1 MLRKLYDWV
10 MGLAGSKHAPSALFA
25 VSFAEA
31 SFFPIP
37 PDVMLAPM
45 VLKRPERAWFYAF
58 ICTLASVLGGIAG
71 YAIGYFLID
80 LGTWL
85 LALSGKGK
93 EDLDTFQC
101 WVNQYGAWVV
111 LIKGLTPIPFKL
123 VTIAMGIGKLSLPIF
138 IITCIITRGA
148 RFFLVAG
155 VVKVAGPA
163 MLPIIERRLGLVAA
177 GVIVLIVA
185 GFVIAHFL
193 GGGAA
198 PAVC

>member
-45 VLKRPERAWFYAF
+45 VLKRPDRAWFYAF
-58 ICTLASVLGGIAG
+58 VCTLASVLGGIAG
-71 YAIGYFLID
+71 YAIGYYLQD
-80 LGTWL
+80 LGRWL
-85 LALSGKGK
+85 LSLGGHAG
-93 EDLDTFQC
+93 DLDSFQC
-101 WVNQYGAWVV
+101 WVREYGAWVV

-123 VTIAMGIGKLSLPIF
+123 VTIAMGMGKLSLPIF
-138 IITCIITRGA
+138 ILTATLTRAA

-155 VVKVAGPA
+155 VVKIAGPA
-163 MLPIIERRLGLVAA
+163 MLPVIEKRLGLVAL

-193 GGGAA
+193 GGGA
-198 PAVC
+198 PAAC

>member
-58 ICTLASVLGGIAG
+58 VCTLASVLGGIAG
-71 YAIGYFLID
+71 YAIGYYLQD
-80 LGTWL
+80 LGRWL
-85 LALSGKGK
+85 LSLGGHAG
-93 EDLDTFQC
+93 DLDTFQC
-101 WVNQYGAWVV
+101 WVREYGAWVV

-123 VTIAMGIGKLSLPIF
+123 VTIAMGMGKLSLPIF
-138 IITCIITRGA
+138 ILTATVTRAA

-163 MLPIIERRLGLVAA
+163 MLPVIEKRLGLVAL
-177 GVIVLIVA
+177 GVVVLIVA

-193 GGGAA
+193 GLSLIHI
-198 PAVC
+198 

>member
-58 ICTLASVLGGIAG
+58 VCTLASVLGGIAG
-71 YAIGYFLID
+71 YAIGYYLQD
-80 LGTWL
+80 LGRWL
-85 LALSGKGK
+85 LSLGGHAG
-93 EDLDTFQC
+93 DLDTFQC
-101 WVNQYGAWVV
+101 WVREYGAWVV

-123 VTIAMGIGKLSLPIF
+123 VTIAMGMGKLSLPIF
-138 IITCIITRGA
+138 ILTATVTRAA

-163 MLPIIERRLGLVAA
+163 MLPVIEKRLGLVAL

-193 GGGAA
+193 GGGA

>member
-10 MGLAGSKHAPSALFA
+10 MGLAGSKHAPAALFA

-58 ICTLASVLGGIAG
+58 VCTAASVIGGIAG
-71 YAIGYFLID
+71 YAIGYYLQD
-80 LGTWL
+80 LGRWL
-85 LALSGKGK
+85 LSLGGHGG
-93 EDLDTFQC
+93 DLDSFQC
-101 WVNQYGAWVV
+101 WVREYGAWVV

-123 VTIAMGIGKLSLPIF
+123 VTIAMGMGKLSLPIF
-138 IITCIITRGA
+138 ILTATLTRAA

-163 MLPIIERRLGLVAA
+163 MLPVIEKRLGLVAL

-193 GGGAA
+193 GNGA

>member
-58 ICTLASVLGGIAG
+58 VCTLASVLGGIAG
-71 YAIGYFLID
+71 YAIGYYLQD
-80 LGTWL
+80 LGRWL
-85 LALSGKGK
+85 LSLGGHAG
-93 EDLDTFQC
+93 DLDTFQC
-101 WVNQYGAWVV
+101 WVREYGAWVV

-123 VTIAMGIGKLSLPIF
+123 VTIAMGMGKLSLPIF
-138 IITCIITRGA
+138 ILTATVTRAA

-163 MLPIIERRLGLVAA
+163 MLPVIEKRLGLVAL
-177 GVIVLIVA
+177 GVVVLIVA

-193 GGGAA
+193 GGGA